1 MSNMHFFQN
10 QNFQTYLKINKKSKL
25 KRPTAVSLETL
36 PWVSCGS
43 QETHVDSDRRER
55 KKGEEENE
63 RRKKGRKE
71 DDGELW
77 RHESDDKI
85 ERDYRKRSRYFMG
98 E

>member
-1 MSNMHFFQN
+1 V
-10 QNFQTYLKINKKSKL
+10 IG
-25 KRPTAVSLETL
+25 E
-36 PWVSCGS
+36 
-43 QETHVDSDRRER
+43 RER
-55 KKGEEENE
+55 ERGEEENE